1 MTPRTTKTDILFYA
15 LLYVVLFFAAA
26 NVFSQLILRAELVNV
41 PDLSGRSLEEA
52 RALLASKK
60 IIVSI
65 QEFRFDGRVVR
76 GRIISQDPAKG
87 SRIKPRRTVKVIVSR
102 GNEQMEVPS
111 VVRRSLESA
120 VQLLKTA
127 GFRRGRIS
135 QIHTSQA
142 AAGRI
147 LAQNPPPGAVADRA
161 STVDFLV
168 SRGKAEDRYI
178 MPDLIAKNAGTVI
191 RKLQDLEFL
200 KYEVSYVYYPDT
212 GPGVILNQS
221 PIAGSLILK
230 RNQINFEVSR

>member
-1 MTPRTTKTDILFYA
+1 MTPRTTKTDVFFYV

-65 QEFRFDGRVVR
+65 QEFRFDGRVER
-76 GRIISQDPAKG
+76 SRIVSQDPAKG

-102 GNEQMEVPS
+102 GNEQIGVPS
-111 VVRRSLESA
+111 VISRSLETA

-127 GFRRGRIS
+127 GLRRGRIS
-135 QIHTSQA
+135 QIHTSRA

-147 LAQNPPPGAVADRA
+147 LAQDPPPGNIADRT
-161 STVDFLV
+161 SMVDFLV
-168 SRGKAEDRYI
+168 SRGAAEDRYI
-178 MPDLIAKNAGTVI
+178 MPDLIAKNAGAVI
-191 RKLQDLEFL
+191 RRLKDLEFL

-212 GPGVILNQS
+212 GPGIVLKQS

-230 RNQINFEVSR
+230 RNQINLEVSR